1 MFLLTSEKK
10 KIVKIVMRMYVIFII
25 LLQNY
30 EKAIHAHNYRFFW
43 KELCFNYLISPYLII
58 LFQGIHSGLV
68 IMTSF
73 PLTFILETE
82 PMKYYYNSMQFLN
95 NLSKIILHQKTAII
109 FL

>member
-43 KELCFNYLISPYLII
+43 KGLCLNYRWVIPIFLIAFLAATLLVSFI
-58 LFQGIHSGLV
+58 LFRLV
-68 IMTSF
+68 FWYERWHIEEFNNF
-73 PLTFILETE
+73 P
-82 PMKYYYNSMQFLN
+82 NNFLQVS
-95 NLSKIILHQKTAII
+95 LFWKH
-109 FL
+109 